1 MLSRRKFLSKS
12 LLGSLG
18 ILSSSQT
25 ACQSAESPTSFPL
38 HPIAGEP
45 LIISTWNHGISA
57 NQAAWQTLQNGGSA
71 LDAVEQGVRVV
82 EADPDVTTVGYGSTP
97 DRDGHVTLDA
107 CIMNHEGNCGS
118 VSFLEDI
125 MHPISVAR
133 KVMEETPHVMLAGSG
148 ALQFA
153 LSQGFEKTKLL
164 TPGAE
169 ERWKEWLKTEEY
181 EPVINI
187 ENHDTIGMIAIDGQG
202 HLAGSCTT
210 SGLGYKMRGRVG
222 DSPVIGAGLYV
233 DGEVGAAVA
242 TGLGEMILKTLG
254 SFLIVEFMRQG
265 ASPQEACEEGVKR
278 LAKKVGNYKEAQA
291 CFIAIDT
298 KRAHGAYAI
307 HPGFSYALAKGE
319 ENVLIKCDSLLGE

>member
-1 MLSRRKFLSKS
+1 MLSRRTFLGKS

-18 ILSSSQT
+18 ILTASQA
-25 ACQSAESPTSFPL
+25 ACQDTATPTFAPIAPL
-38 HPIAGEP
+38 AGEP
-45 LIISTWNHGISA
+45 LIISTWNHGIPA
-57 NQAAWQTLQNGGSA
+57 NKAAWDILQNGGTS
-71 LDAVEQGVRVV
+71 LDAVEGGVRIV
-82 EADPDVTTVGYGSTP
+82 EADPKTTTVGYGSTP

-107 CIMNHEGNCGS
+107 CIMNHDGDCGS
-118 VSFLEDI
+118 VCFLEDI

-153 LSQGFEKTKLL
+153 VEQGFEKMNLL
-164 TPGAE
+164 TPEAK
-169 ERWKEWLKTEEY
+169 ERWEKWLVEKQY

-187 ENHDTIGMIAIDGQG
+187 ENHDTIGMLAIDGQG
-202 HLAGSCTT
+202 KLAGSCTT

-222 DSPVIGAGLYV
+222 DSPIIGAGLYC

-242 TGLGEMILKTLG
+242 TGLGEMIMKTLG
-254 SFLIVEFMRQG
+254 AFLIVELMRQG
-265 ASPQEACEEGVKR
+265 ASPQEACEEGVRR
-278 LAKKVGNYKEAQA
+278 LSKKVKNYQNAQA

-298 KRAHGAYAI
+298 KRAYGAYAI
-307 HPGFSYALAKGE
+307 HPGFSYALANGK